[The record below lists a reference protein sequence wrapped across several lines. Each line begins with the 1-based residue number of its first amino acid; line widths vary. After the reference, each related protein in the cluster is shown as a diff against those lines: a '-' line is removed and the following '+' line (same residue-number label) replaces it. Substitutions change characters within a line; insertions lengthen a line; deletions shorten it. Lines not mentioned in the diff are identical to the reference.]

1 MNDPGFIHVYYGT
14 GKGKTTAAMGLAL
27 RASGAGL
34 SVGIVQF
41 MKGYPYS
48 EVGPLMSL
56 SGVELVQTGRPD
68 YVYRGQEV
76 EEDFLEAKRGMDAA
90 RTFVI
95 ADARDLVILD
105 EICVALSFGLVHEM
119 EVLELMDRRPKG
131 VELVLTGRD
140 PSPAILE
147 RADYL
152 SEVVCHRHP
161 YDRGVISREGIDH

>member
-1 MNDPGFIHVYYGT
+1 MKGSSFIHVYYGT

-48 EVGPLMSL
+48 EVEPLRSL
-56 SGVELVQTGRPD
+56 RGVKLVQTGRPD
-68 YVYRGQEV
+68 YVYKGHET
-76 EEDFLEAKRGMDAA
+76 EEDFSEARRGMDAV
-90 RTFVI
+90 RDFVMTEK
-95 ADARDLVILD
+95 RDLVILD
-105 EICVALSFGLVHEM
+105 EICVALSFGLVKEE
-119 EVLELMDRRPKG
+119 EVLDLMDRRPEG

-140 PSPAILE
+140 PSSAILE

-152 SEVVCHRHP
+152 SEIICHRHP
-161 YDRGVISREGIDH
+161 YDKGILSREGIDH